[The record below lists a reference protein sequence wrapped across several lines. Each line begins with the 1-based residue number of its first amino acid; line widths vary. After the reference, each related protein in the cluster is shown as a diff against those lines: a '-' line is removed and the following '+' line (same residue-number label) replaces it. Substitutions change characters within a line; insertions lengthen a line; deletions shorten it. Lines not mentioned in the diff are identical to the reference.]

1 MMPKASSRPSFP
13 TSCTD
18 FALPPSSSNPVASTS
33 ALTLDDPN
41 VLLQRFRRPSLLAAK
56 SGYVSESRL
65 HSPLASS
72 FTLHSRRRS
81 HGTMTEES
89 ESDKERVLTDNWA
102 SESSENTTP
111 PLKILEKE
119 DEQVI
124 GKTILKRPST
134 PPRKLSSANM
144 DIQETQNSPK
154 SSRRLSF
161 PVCKVICHH

>member
-1 MMPKASSRPSFP
+1 
-13 TSCTD
+13 
-18 FALPPSSSNPVASTS
+18 
-33 ALTLDDPN
+33 
-41 VLLQRFRRPSLLAAK
+41 
-56 SGYVSESRL
+56 
-65 HSPLASS
+65 
-72 FTLHSRRRS
+72 
-81 HGTMTEES
+81 MTEES